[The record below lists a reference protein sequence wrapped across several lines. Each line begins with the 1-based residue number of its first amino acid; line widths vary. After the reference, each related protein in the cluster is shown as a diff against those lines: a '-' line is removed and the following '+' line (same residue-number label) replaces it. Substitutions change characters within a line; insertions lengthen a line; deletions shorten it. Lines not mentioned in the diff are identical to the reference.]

1 MNSPNKRERIA
12 FALALVGA
20 AMTSGSGSGWSAR
33 RVLAA
38 EQPQVIEIKAKKY
51 EFSPSQ
57 ITLKKDAPVVLRLS
71 SEDRAHG
78 FFVKSLGVDAEIRP
92 GQFTDVA
99 ITPAAPGDYVVIC
112 DQYCGLGHGNMKMKL
127 SVVQ

>member
-1 MNSPNKRERIA
+1 MNSQNKRRRIA

-20 AMTSGSGSGWSAR
+20 AMTRGSGSGWSPR

-38 EQPQVIEIKAKKY
+38 EQPQVVEIKAKKY
-51 EFSPSQ
+51 EFSPSR

-78 FFVKSLGVDAEIRP
+78 FFVKSLGVDAEIKP
-92 GQFTDVA
+92 GQSTEVA
-99 ITPAAPGDYVVIC
+99 ITPAATGDYVVIC
-112 DQYCGLGHGNMKMKL
+112 DQYCGLGHGNMKMTL
-127 SVVQ
+127 TVVQ

>member
-1 MNSPNKRERIA
+1 MNSQNMGGRIA
-12 FALALVGA
+12 FTMVLVGA
-20 AMTSGSGSGWSAR
+20 AMISGSESGWSPR
-33 RVLAA
+33 LVLAA
-38 EQPQVIEIKAKKY
+38 ERPKVIEIKAKKY

-57 ITLKKDAPVVLRLS
+57 ITLEKDAPVVLRLS

-78 FFVKSLGVDAEIRP
+78 FFIKSLGVDVDIKP

-99 ITPAAPGDYVVIC
+99 ITPAATGDYVVIC